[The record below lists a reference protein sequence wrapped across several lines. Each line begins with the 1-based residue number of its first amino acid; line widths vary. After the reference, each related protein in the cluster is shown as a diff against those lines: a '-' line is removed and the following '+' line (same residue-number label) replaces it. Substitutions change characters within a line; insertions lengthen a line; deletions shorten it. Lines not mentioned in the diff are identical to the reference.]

1 MPRSVNA
8 VAARARR
15 KKTMKLAKGYFG
27 RRKNTKWM
35 KISGLVIG
43 GLALF
48 IFIASQIGW
57 ISSEEPISVKTKLVE
72 KRDII
77 ETVSASGKIQP
88 ETEVK
93 ISPDVSGEIV
103 SLYVMEG
110 DKVEKGDLLLKIK
123 PDTYQSMLE
132 RSQAS
137 LNTSKSALEKAIA
150 QLSESESNFSRNKIL
165 FENGTISRSEFEKI
179 EASYKVAV
187 LSVEDGEYMVSSAE
201 ASLREAQENLNKTN
215 IYAPISGTISRL
227 NIELGERV
235 VGTAQMAG
243 TELLRLA
250 NLKLM
255 EVAVEVNENDI
266 NSVSLND
273 TALIEVDAYLGNTY
287 KGIVSEIANSA
298 NVMGVSAD
306 QVTNFEVKV
315 RILDEVSFRPGMT
328 ATVDI
333 QTERAYGV
341 LSLPIQAVTTRKDTA
356 NIEDKV
362 ECVFAFEE
370 NTANF
375 IKVET
380 GIQNDE
386 FIQIISGLKEGQD
399 IITGPYSAV
408 SRLLEDDAFVSKSG
422 GDGSAGGSSFSI
434 SVSKSQ

>member
-1 MPRSVNA
+1 MKTVFFIIIG
-8 VAARARR
+8 VALFFFGR
-15 KKTMKLAKGYFG
+15 KK
-27 RRKNTKWM
+27 NNKWM
-35 KISGLVIG
+35 KRSGIAVGSISL
-43 GLALF
+43 L
-48 IFIASQIGW
+48 IFIATQVGW
-57 ISSEEPISVKTKLVE
+57 ISSEDPITVKTVKTE

-110 DKVEKGDLLLKIK
+110 DKVQKGDLLLKIK

-150 QLSESESNFSRNKIL
+150 QLSESESNFNRNKIL
-165 FENGTISRSEFEKI
+165 FDNGTISKSEFEKI

-187 LSVEDGEYMVSSAE
+187 LSVEDGEYMVSSAQ
-201 ASLREAQENLNKTN
+201 ASLREARENLNKTN
-215 IYAPISGTISRL
+215 IYAPIGGTISRL
-227 NIELGERV
+227 NVELGERV

-273 TALIEVDAYLGNTY
+273 TALIEVDAYLGNVY

-341 LSLPIQAVTTRKDTA
+341 LTLPIQAVTTREDTA
-356 NIEDKV
+356 NPAEKM
-362 ECVFAFEE
+362 ECVFALED
-370 NTANF
+370 NSAN
-375 IKVET
+375 ILKVTT
-380 GIQNDE
+380 GIQDDE
-386 FIQIISGLKEGQD
+386 YIQILSGLEEDQE
-399 IITGPYSAV
+399 IISGPYSAV
-408 SRLLEDDAFVSKSG
+408 SRTLEDGSFVDSEDVNEKKS
-422 GDGSAGGSSFSI
+422 SSSFSI
-434 SVSKSQ
+434 SVN

>member
-1 MPRSVNA
+1 MKTVLFIILG
-8 VAARARR
+8 VA
-15 KKTMKLAKGYFG
+15 LFYFG
-27 RRKNTKWM
+27 KKKANVWM
-35 KISGLVIG
+35 KRSGIAVGSIS
-43 GLALF
+43 LF
-48 IFIASQIGW
+48 IFIAMQVGW
-57 ISSEEPISVKTKLVE
+57 ISTEDPTIVSSEKVT

-150 QLSESESNFSRNKIL
+150 QLSESESNFNRNKIL
-165 FENGTISRSEFEKI
+165 FDNGTISGSEFEKI

-187 LSVEDGEYMVSSAE
+187 LSVEDGKYMVSSAE

-215 IYAPISGTISRL
+215 IYAPIGGTISRL
-227 NIELGERV
+227 NVELGERV

-250 NLKLM
+250 NLNLM

-266 NSVSLND
+266 NSVNLND
-273 TALIEVDAYLGNTY
+273 TALIEVDAYLGNIY

-341 LSLPIQAVTTRKDTA
+341 LSLPIQAVTTREDTS
-356 NIEDKV
+356 NTDEKI
-362 ECVFAFEE
+362 ECVFALEE
-370 NTANF
+370 NKANLLQ
-375 IKVET
+375 VTT
-380 GIQNDE
+380 GIQDDE
-386 FIQIISGLKEGQD
+386 YIQILSGVEEELEV
-399 IITGPYSAV
+399 ITGPYSAV
-408 SRLLEDDAFVSKSG
+408 SRTLEDDSFVVSDDVSE
-422 GDGSAGGSSFSI
+422 GSSRGGVSI
-434 SVSKSQ
+434 SFSQ

>member
-1 MPRSVNA
+1 MKTVFFIIIGIA
-8 VAARARR
+8 LFFFGR
-15 KKTMKLAKGYFG
+15 KK
-27 RRKNTKWM
+27 NNKWM
-35 KISGLVIG
+35 KRSGIAVGSISL
-43 GLALF
+43 L
-48 IFIASQIGW
+48 IFIATQVGW
-57 ISSEEPISVKTKLVE
+57 ISSEDPITVKTVKTE

-110 DKVEKGDLLLKIK
+110 DKVQKGDLLLKIK

-150 QLSESESNFSRNKIL
+150 QLSESESNFNRNKIL
-165 FENGTISRSEFEKI
+165 FDNGTISKSEFEKI

-187 LSVEDGEYMVSSAE
+187 LSVEDGEYMVSSAQ
-201 ASLREAQENLNKTN
+201 ASLREARENLNKTN
-215 IYAPISGTISRL
+215 IYAPIGGTISRL
-227 NIELGERV
+227 NVELGERV

-273 TALIEVDAYLGNTY
+273 TALIEVDAYLGNVY

-341 LSLPIQAVTTRKDTA
+341 LTLPIQAVTTREDTA
-356 NIEDKV
+356 NPAEKM
-362 ECVFAFEE
+362 ECVFAFED
-370 NTANF
+370 NTANI
-375 IKVET
+375 IKVTT
-380 GIQNDE
+380 GIQDDE
-386 FIQIISGLKEGQD
+386 YIQILSGLEEDQE
-399 IITGPYSAV
+399 IISGPYSAV
-408 SRLLEDDAFVSKSG
+408 SRTLEDGSFVDSEDVNEKKS
-422 GDGSAGGSSFSI
+422 SSSFSI
-434 SVSKSQ
+434 SVN

>member
-1 MPRSVNA
+1 MKA
-8 VAARARR
+8 VLVIIIGAV
-15 KKTMKLAKGYFG
+15 LFYFG

>member
-1 MPRSVNA
+1 MKTVFFIIIGIA
-8 VAARARR
+8 LFFYGR
-15 KKTMKLAKGYFG
+15 KK
-27 RRKNTKWM
+27 NNKWM
-35 KISGLVIG
+35 KRSGMAVGSISL
-43 GLALF
+43 L
-48 IFIASQIGW
+48 IFIATQVGW
-57 ISSEEPISVKTKLVE
+57 ISSEDPITVKTVKTE

-110 DKVEKGDLLLKIK
+110 DKVQKGDLLLKIK

-150 QLSESESNFSRNKIL
+150 QLSESESNFNRNKIL
-165 FENGTISRSEFEKI
+165 FDNGTISKSEFEKI

-187 LSVEDGEYMVSSAE
+187 LSVEDGEYMVSSAQ
-201 ASLREAQENLNKTN
+201 ASLREARENLNKTN
-215 IYAPISGTISRL
+215 IYAPIGGTISRL
-227 NIELGERV
+227 NVELGERV

-273 TALIEVDAYLGNTY
+273 TALIEVDAYLGNVY

-341 LSLPIQAVTTRKDTA
+341 LTLPIQAVTTREDTA
-356 NIEDKV
+356 NPAEKM
-362 ECVFAFEE
+362 ECVFALED
-370 NTANF
+370 NSAN
-375 IKVET
+375 ILKVTT
-380 GIQNDE
+380 GIQDDE
-386 FIQIISGLKEGQD
+386 YIQILSGLEEDQE
-399 IITGPYSAV
+399 IISGPYSAV
-408 SRLLEDDAFVSKSG
+408 SRTLEDGSFVDSEDVNEKKS
-422 GDGSAGGSSFSI
+422 SSSFSI
-434 SVSKSQ
+434 SVN

>member
-1 MPRSVNA
+1 MKA
-8 VAARARR
+8 VLVIIIGAV
-15 KKTMKLAKGYFG
+15 LFYFG

-48 IFIASQIGW
+48 IFFASQIGW

-408 SRLLEDDAFVSKSG
+408 SRLLEDDAFVSKSA